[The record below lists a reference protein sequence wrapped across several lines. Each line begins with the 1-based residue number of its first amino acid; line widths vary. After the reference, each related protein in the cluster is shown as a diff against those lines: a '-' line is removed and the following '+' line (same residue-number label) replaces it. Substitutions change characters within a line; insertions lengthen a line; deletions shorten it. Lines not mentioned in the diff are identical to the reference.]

1 MNLAVKVHE
10 LKKLKLAVSEIEK
23 DITEIEEFIKAE
35 MTAKNVS
42 EMIVDVFKISWTP
55 YTTTRIDTTALKA
68 ELPDIAARY
77 TKTTESRRFSIT

>member
-23 DITEIEEFIKAE
+23 AITEIEDFIKAE
-35 MTAKNVS
+35 MTTKDVS
-42 EMIVDVFKISWTP
+42 EMVVDVFKISWTP
-55 YTTTRIDTTALKA
+55 YTTTRIDTAALKS
-68 ELPDIAARY
+68 ELPDIAVRY

>member
-10 LKKLKLAVSEIEK
+10 LKKLKLAVSDMEK
-23 DITEIEEFIKAE
+23 AITEIEAFIKAE
-35 MTAKNVS
+35 MTAKDVS
-42 EMIVDVFKISWTP
+42 EMVVDVFKISWTP
-55 YTTTRIDTTALKA
+55 YTTTRIDTTALKS